1 MKEIVFLET
10 KEKPTKYW
18 TLLFGNDEIDIN
30 ENDKVGAEIRKNT
43 NMLSSGPSSG
53 LHQHQLY
60 IPCSILSM
68 VVYVLDL
75 LTLLYMYDLW

>member
-30 ENDKVGAEIRKNT
+30 ENDKVGAEIRKI
-43 NMLSSGPSSG
+43 
-53 LHQHQLY
+53 Q
-60 IPCSILSM
+60 IC
-68 VVYVLDL
+68 
-75 LTLLYMYDLW
+75 